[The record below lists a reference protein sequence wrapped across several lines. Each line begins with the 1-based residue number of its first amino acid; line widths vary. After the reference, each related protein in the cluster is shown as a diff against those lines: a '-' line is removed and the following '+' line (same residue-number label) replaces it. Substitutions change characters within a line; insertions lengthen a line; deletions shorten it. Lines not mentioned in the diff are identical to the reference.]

1 MDHKSALIIFVR
13 NPVLGKVKTRIAATV
28 GSEEALK
35 IYKRLLEQTHSITQ
49 NLMIDKYIFYADF
62 INHDDIWENDIYKKA
77 LQSSMELG
85 ERMKNAFGFLF
96 ENGYNAVGIIGSD
109 CYDLTEQTLSG
120 AFEKLTKT
128 QVVIGPAKDGGYY
141 FIGMSSFEPQ
151 LFDNKNW
158 SSSTVLQQTV
168 EQLNDLDIE
177 YYQLITLSDV
187 DEAEDVNFS
196 Y

>member
-28 GSEEALK
+28 GSEKALK
-35 IYKRLLEQTHSITQ
+35 IYKRLLEHTHSITQ
-49 NLMIDKYIFYADF
+49 NIMIDKYIFYADY
-62 INHDDIWENDIYKKA
+62 INHDDIWENEIYNKE
-77 LQSSMELG
+77 LQSGMELG

-96 ENGYNAVGIIGSD
+96 EKGYNAVGIIGSD

-120 AFEKLTKT
+120 AFGKLATT
-128 QVVIGPAKDGGYY
+128 RVVIGPAKDGGYY

-168 EQLNDLDIE
+168 EQLNDLGIE
-177 YYQLITLSDV
+177 HHQLITLSDV
-187 DEAEDVNFS
+187 DEREDVNFS